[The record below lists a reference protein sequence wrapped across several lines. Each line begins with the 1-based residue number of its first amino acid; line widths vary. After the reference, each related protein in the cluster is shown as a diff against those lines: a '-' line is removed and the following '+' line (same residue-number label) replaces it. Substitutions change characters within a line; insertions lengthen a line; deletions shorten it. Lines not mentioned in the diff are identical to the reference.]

1 MAVVTM
7 VMQIEEASAMEAVIV
22 VMQRRRKLSDFSS
35 NWLYAKRKKKTLR
48 GHCGHAERKKNPQ

>member
-35 NWLYAKRKKKTLR
+35 NWLYA
-48 GHCGHAERKKNPQ
+48 ERKKTHHKRSLWSCRENKNPQ